1 MNDSLSF
8 NLAALKEKYTNL
20 GFYFSNLD
28 FTLHDIVF
36 LIIWIQIRHIEP
48 ASFYLISE
56 CVCIIKR
63 MFHYFQETV
72 SFQLSNSKN
81 PKFKFPIKFT
91 LQLNQSWLEVTCYLH
106 IPEECFLI
114 RSLSIY
120 QSSKLLFSYVAK

>member
-8 NLAALKEKYTNL
+8 NLAVLKEKYTNL

-81 PKFKFPIKFT
+81 PKFKFKFKFPIKFT
-91 LQLNQSWLEVTCYLH
+91 FTIKSK
-106 IPEECFLI
+106 LI
-114 RSLSIY
+114 RSYLLLAHSRGMFPYPFTFNLSV
-120 QSSKLLFSYVAK
+120 Q